1 MEILDIRDNFL
12 KEESVDEMSKLI
24 RTCNKLHSLNVS
36 DCNLTKDDNE
46 KIITALEESKIK
58 YEKLGYNYDELNEV

>member
-46 KIITALEESKIK
+46 KIITALEVIF
-58 YEKLGYNYDELNEV
+58 YNQQKCFIMSWK